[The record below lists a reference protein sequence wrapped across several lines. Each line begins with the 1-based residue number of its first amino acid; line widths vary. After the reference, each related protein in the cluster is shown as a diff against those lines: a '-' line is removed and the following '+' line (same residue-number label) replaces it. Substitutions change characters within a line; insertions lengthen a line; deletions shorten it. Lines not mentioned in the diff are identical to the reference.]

1 MTRAST
7 DVLIDRIPVGRN
19 LATDAI
25 WVVSFSL
32 VTAAL
37 AQISIHLPFTPVP
50 ITGQTFGV
58 LLSGA
63 LMGWRRAFLSQIVY
77 LAVGAA
83 GLPVFADGTG
93 SAAHLLGTSGGYLLS
108 YPLAAALV
116 GFFVE
121 QGMARSTWKLAGALI
136 SADVL
141 ILVAGSAWLR
151 FLFRVP
157 FAQAWVLGF
166 YPFLIVDFAKIS
178 LVGLSLPRILHG
190 IETLEKESTES

>member
-1 MTRAST
+1 MARAST

-19 LATDAI
+19 FATDAI
-25 WVVSFSL
+25 WIVSLSL

-37 AQISIHLPFTPVP
+37 AQISFHLPFTPVP

-63 LMGWRRAFLSQIVY
+63 LMGWRRAFVSQILY

-83 GLPVFADGTG
+83 GLPVFADGTS
-93 SAAHLLGTSGGYLLS
+93 SAAHLLGASGGYLLS
-108 YPLAAALV
+108 FPLAAAFV

-121 QGMARSTWKLAGALI
+121 KGLARSTWKLAGVLI

-141 ILVAGSAWLR
+141 ILVAGSTWLR

-157 FAQAWVLGF
+157 FAQAWMLGF

-178 LVGLSLPRILHG
+178 LVGLSLPRILRG
-190 IETLEKESTES
+190 IETLEKESSES